1 MPSRRPVRLLL
12 LALALPLLTVV
23 EPAPPPAAAGVRT
36 AQSVQAAQAVP
47 VRVMHYNIRHGS
59 FGLGRVAED
68 IRRTGAQVVLLNE
81 VDDHTRTGGRHQ
93 ARWLARRLGMTAVYH
108 RTIRFARFDRGNAV
122 LTRFA
127 VRDVRRHAL
136 PHGPLSRPRGL
147 MQVRLATRGTAFDV
161 WTTHL
166 SPTGGTYVQARRT
179 SRLIGAPTCATVLGA
194 DVNARP
200 GSREDRALRTHLRDL
215 WRLRGSGPGPT
226 NFRSTVRIDYLYV
239 DRVGARSVRLTP
251 LRGSD
256 HRGVVGDLRISR
268 AQGCGPLVS

>member
-1 MPSRRPVRLLL
+1 MASSRCVRLVLL
-12 LALALPLLTVV
+12 GLLVPLLSVV
-23 EPAPPPAAAGVRT
+23 EPAAGRAAGGVRT
-36 AQSVQAAQAVP
+36 DRTAPAVS

-59 FGLGRVAED
+59 LGLDRVAED

-81 VDDHTRTGGRHQ
+81 VDDHSRTGGRHQ

-127 VRDVRRHAL
+127 VRDVRRHDL

-147 MQVRLATRGTAFDV
+147 MQVRLATRGIGFDV

-166 SPTGGTYVQARRT
+166 SPGGGTYVQARRT
-179 SRLIGAPTCATVLGA
+179 SRLVGAPTCATVLGA
-194 DVNARP
+194 DANAGP
-200 GSREDRALRTHLRDL
+200 GTREDRVLRTHLRDL
-215 WRLRGSGPGPT
+215 WRLRGRGAGPT
-226 NFRSTVRIDYLYV
+226 NLRSTVRIDYLYV
-239 DRVGARSVRLTP
+239 DRVGARAVRTTP

-256 HRGVVGDLRISR
+256 HRGVVGDLTLSR
-268 AQGCGPLVS
+268 AQGC